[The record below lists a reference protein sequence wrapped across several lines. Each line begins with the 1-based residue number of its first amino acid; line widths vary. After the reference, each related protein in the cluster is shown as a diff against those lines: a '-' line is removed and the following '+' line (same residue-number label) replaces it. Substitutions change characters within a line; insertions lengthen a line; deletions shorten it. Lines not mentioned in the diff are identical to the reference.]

1 MPAPKIK
8 GKVTGMEKREERKTT
23 MEYMEYLVSLL
34 HREWAQSGRTEVEVM
49 INPQDVPQI
58 GQMIMEVAA
67 KRQKQDGKEGMELER
82 SMELSKEDYVF
93 LRLMKKIKAERNMA
107 KSRASNVPFHV
118 GMDREEY
125 LLFSMLLKRRE
136 A

>member
-1 MPAPKIK
+1 
-8 GKVTGMEKREERKTT
+8 
-23 MEYMEYLVSLL
+23 
-34 HREWAQSGRTEVEVM
+34 
-49 INPQDVPQI
+49 
-58 GQMIMEVAA
+58 MEVAA
-67 KRQKQDGKEGMELER
+67 KRQKQDGTEGMELER

-93 LRLMKKIKAERNMA
+93 LRLMKKIKEERNMA
-107 KSRASNVPFHV
+107 KSRASNVPFQV